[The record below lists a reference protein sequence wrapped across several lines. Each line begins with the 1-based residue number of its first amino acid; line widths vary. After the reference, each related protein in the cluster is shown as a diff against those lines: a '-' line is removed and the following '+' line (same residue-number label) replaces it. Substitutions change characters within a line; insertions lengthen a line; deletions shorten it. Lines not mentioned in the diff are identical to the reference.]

1 LNGTKEDGE
10 TPEEKLAQ
18 EESERIAAEEK
29 RRRTIWRYTRTDQ
42 RLTPIV
48 KKTNGYIRG
57 GGRRRADG
65 IKEEDLVTDRY
76 FSLTSCCA
84 D

>member
-29 RRRTIWRYTRTDQ
+29 
-42 RLTPIV
+42 
-48 KKTNGYIRG
+48 KK
-57 GGRRRADG
+57 ADDMALYENRP
-65 IKEEDLVTDRY
+65 KD
-76 FSLTSCCA
+76 
-84 D
+84 